1 MTMYNALSVDIVQA
15 VDESFD
21 LKVRCGDGSKSTVF
35 ANGR

>member
-21 LKVRCGDGSKSTVF
+21 LKLFSTYH
-35 ANGR
+35 G